1 MKNCIYI
8 ILFLFIISCDNES
21 ENNTIQRIAP
31 VNENKTSEQILTT
44 TPSVYGNYLEEDG
57 PLIGYSTMKENA
69 LAENVLSPV
78 FSEDQNKLKSSN
90 IDFTVSANGIE
101 INMAREALKSSSEN
115 NSFTSNWYGQDVKFV
130 LQKRGA
136 LKSGSNSE
144 TDTIEMYIPNLVKI
158 TSPLIETEEELYPY
172 CYFDDF
178 ELGWNADPE
187 NKNGLVVMA
196 EWLGTTI
203 TEDGDANEY
212 VRNIDV
218 IEKDDGKTTLNNK
231 IFDNIPDKALTYIT
245 LLRGNVELPTIDST
259 TYRLFGESHEVLP
272 IILIR
277 DIED

>member
-1 MKNCIYI
+1 MKKLIYI
-8 ILFLFIISCDNES
+8 LLLFLIISCDNDS
-21 ENNTIQRIAP
+21 DNNTPQSIAP
-31 VNENKTSEQILTT
+31 AQENKTSEQIITT
-44 TPSVYGNYLEEDG
+44 TPSVYGKYLEETG
-57 PLIGYSTMKENA
+57 PLVGYSSMKENA
-69 LAENVLSPV
+69 LAENVLTPV
-78 FSEDQNKLKSSN
+78 TPENQEQLKSSDIN
-90 IDFTVSANGIE
+90 FTISANGVE
-101 INMAREALKSSSEN
+101 INMAKEALKSSASNSDLEN
-115 NSFTSNWYGQDVKFV
+115 NWYGQDVKFV
-130 LQKRGA
+130 LQKTGN

-144 TDTIEMYIPNLVKI
+144 TDTVEMYIPNLVEI
-158 TSPLIETEEELYPY
+158 TSPPIETEEELYPY
-172 CYFDDF
+172 CYFDEF
-178 ELGWNADPE
+178 ELKWNADHE
-187 NKNGLVVMA
+187 NTNGLVVMA

-203 TEDGDANEY
+203 TEDGDEDEF